1 MFFSHNKPA
10 PAEFISSETNQQK
23 GSIKDNNLFGRQ
35 AYVEFMLARKILV
48 IIREPIWLTHAGK
61 VNPALVGKAW
71 QSLLGNQ
78 TDLSYQTY
86 SLHLKGGV

>member
-1 MFFSHNKPA
+1 
-10 PAEFISSETNQQK
+10 
-23 GSIKDNNLFGRQ
+23 
-35 AYVEFMLARKILV
+35 MLARKNLV